1 MSLQLSIDFD
11 AAAVRANNAIL
22 AVAAKTE
29 RKHAGWVDNAVAK
42 LREFAAKQSQP
53 FTIEAA
59 RAEIADKLPKPC
71 DLRAWGQVTRK
82 ARSEGVIVLAGIAPA
97 ASSNGSPKPTY
108 TAGTI

>member
-1 MSLQLSIDFD
+1 MQLSIELDV
-11 AAAVRANNAIL
+11 AAVRANSAIL
-22 AVAAKTE
+22 AVASKTE
-29 RKHAGWVDNAVAK
+29 QKHAGWVDAALTK
-42 LREFAAKQSQP
+42 LREFAAKQAQP

-82 ARSEGVIVLAGIAPA
+82 ARSEGVIVPAGIAPA

-108 TAGTI
+108 RAGEL

>member
-1 MSLQLSIDFD
+1 MQLSFDLD

-22 AVAAKTE
+22 AVAEKTE
-29 RKHAGWVDNAVAK
+29 RKHSGWVDCALVK
-42 LREFAAKQSQP
+42 LREYAAKQAQP

-82 ARSEGVIVLAGIAPA
+82 ARSEGVIVPAGIAPA
-97 ASSNGSPKPTY
+97 ASSNGSLKPAY
-108 TAGTI
+108 RAGAI